1 MTQVYAV
8 VLAGGSGTRFWP
20 KSRHLRP
27 KQLCHIGS
35 GDMTMIEST
44 LRRIDGFI
52 PPERRIVVTHQD
64 QAVLTHDIIG
74 NTCAKILA
82 EPEARNTAAALVM
95 AAIEIANQ
103 NPDAVMIS
111 FHADHVIRD
120 EKRFLNDLNSAVE
133 IAQAGYLTLV
143 GIQPTR
149 PETGYGYIERGV
161 ELGGNLKGSKVRQF
175 KEKPNLETA
184 QTYLSSGKFLWNSG
198 LFVWKVSTIIE
209 EFRKYLPHT
218 LDTLDQ
224 VLKETGARS
233 FNDVSRPKLAEAYG
247 RLQKL
252 AIDNAILEVSQ
263 KVAVVASD
271 CGWFDVGS
279 WSSLADC
286 FGADVNGNYLKGDVL
301 VIDTKNSTV
310 DSDGPF
316 VATIGLSDMIV
327 VAMKDAVLVCP
338 QSRSQDVKMIVD
350 ELKKQK
356 RTQLT

>member
-1 MTQVYAV
+1 MNQLYAV
-8 VLAGGSGTRFWP
+8 ILAGGSGTRFWP

-27 KQLCHIGS
+27 KQLCRIGS
-35 GDMTMIEST
+35 GEWTMIEST

-52 PPERRIVVTHQD
+52 PPDRRLIVTHQD
-64 QAVLTHDIIG
+64 QAVLTREIVG
-74 NTCAKILA
+74 NSCARILA
-82 EPEARNTAAALVM
+82 EPEARNTAAALAM

-103 NPDAVMIS
+103 NPNAVMIS

-120 EKRFLNDLNSAVE
+120 EARFLNDLNAAVE
-133 IAQAGYLTLV
+133 IAQSGYLTLV

-149 PETGYGYIERGV
+149 PETGYGYIERGN
-161 ELGGNLKGSKVRQF
+161 ELGGNLRGSKVLQF

-184 QTYLSSGKFLWNSG
+184 KSYLSSGKFLWNSG

-209 EFRKYLPHT
+209 ELRKYLPHT
-218 LDTLDQ
+218 LDTLNQ
-224 VLKETGARS
+224 VLKDSGAKS
-233 FNDVSRPKLAEAYG
+233 FNDVLPAKLSEAYG

-286 FGADVNGNYLKGDVL
+286 FGADANGNYLNGDVL
-301 VIDTKNSTV
+301 VLDTQNSTI

-316 VATIGLSDMIV
+316 VATIGLNEMIV

-338 QSRSQDVKMIVD
+338 QSRSQDVKSIVE
-350 ELKKQK
+350 ELKKRK